1 MLARRSLAVV
11 LAAAALFAA
20 GCGAQAGSD
29 DVASKSFAEPERQA
43 VSAAVRDFS
52 DAARQRDY
60 EQICADY
67 LAAPLVR
74 QLDAAKRTPRCPN
87 QIELSLR
94 DVAETELAVR
104 DVRISGSD
112 AVAIVV
118 PTGTGEQETP
128 ARYTLVKEGTRWK
141 LSGVE

>member
-1 MLARRSLAVV
+1 MLARRPLAAV
-11 LAAAALFAA
+11 LAAGASLAA
-20 GCGAQAGSD
+20 GCGAQAGSG
-29 DVASKSFAEPERQA
+29 VASKRFPDPERQA
-43 VSAAVRDFS
+43 VAAAVRDFS

-67 LAAPLVR
+67 LAAPLVK
-74 QLDAAKRTPRCPN
+74 QLDAARRTARCPD

-112 AVAIVV
+112 AVAVV
-118 PTGTGEQETP
+118 LPTGTGEREDL
-128 ARYTLVKEGTRWK
+128 ARFTLVKEGTRWK
-141 LSGVE
+141 LSGVQ